1 LIALNHTA
9 KNHRTLTMTIRIA
22 RLVEK
27 HWPDVAAI
35 YAEGIATGHATFES
49 EPPDWEL
56 FATIHSADH
65 RHVAIQDGRVL
76 GWVAASPVSNRCVYA
91 GVVEDSLY
99 VAMQASGQ
107 GVGLKLLNAL
117 IRSTESA
124 GIWTIQSGIFPE
136 NNTSLGL
143 HQRAGFRVVGVRRRL
158 GLMTYG
164 PLAGVWRDVIMIE
177 RRSTAV

>member
-1 LIALNHTA
+1 
-9 KNHRTLTMTIRIA
+9 MTIRIA
-22 RLVEK
+22 PLVEK

-49 EPPDWEL
+49 EPPDWEH

-99 VAMQASGQ
+99 VAMQVRTRGRTQ
-107 GVGLKLLNAL
+107 
-117 IRSTESA
+117 T
-124 GIWTIQSGIFPE
+124 T
-136 NNTSLGL
+136 
-143 HQRAGFRVVGVRRRL
+143 QRI
-158 GLMTYG
+158 
-164 PLAGVWRDVIMIE
+164 D
-177 RRSTAV
+177 